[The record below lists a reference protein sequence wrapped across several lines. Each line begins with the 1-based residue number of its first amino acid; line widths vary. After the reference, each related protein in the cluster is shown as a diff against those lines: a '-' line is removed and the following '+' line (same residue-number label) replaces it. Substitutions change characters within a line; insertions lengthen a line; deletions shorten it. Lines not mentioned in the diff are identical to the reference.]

1 MLPVPGRR
9 IPQPSVLR
17 SHPDIEDRIA
27 RLLELQRRPQ
37 LATPIKVVDEPMFSL
52 VGVGPIELA
61 PRYRWP
67 GVWF

>member
-1 MLPVPGRR
+1 MFPVPMRR

-17 SHPDIEDRIA
+17 SHPATEDRIA
-27 RLLELQRRPQ
+27 RLLALEGRPHP
-37 LATPIKVVDEPMFSL
+37 APIQVVEEPMFSL
-52 VGVGPIELA
+52 VGVGPIEMA